1 MIALYEAGAGKRERA
16 WEAEREREKERGPTD
31 DAKKTVMTAIHRN
44 PIMQKGV

>member
-1 MIALYEAGAGKRERA
+1 MIALYEAGACKR
-16 WEAEREREKERGPTD
+16 ERGPTD